1 MKVDFH
7 THSTGSDGSN
17 TPNELLNLALEK
29 NIEYLSITDHD
40 TLDGV
45 KSLENFKDLKKLKF
59 VPGVEIS
66 AEFPTT
72 LHLLGY
78 GFDSNNERLNKILEE
93 LQEFRK
99 KRNVLMIENMQKL
112 GFQITLEE
120 LKKEAGG
127 ELIGRPH
134 FASLMVKKNY
144 VSNKQEAFDKYLKKG
159 APLYL
164 DKKRLEPKDAILLIK
179 EAGGV
184 VVLAHPY
191 QTKLDEQNLD
201 NLIRELV
208 DYGLD
213 GIEAYYSLHTKEMI
227 ERYKALAK
235 KYDLFITAGSD
246 YHGTNKAGIEMG
258 INISKEELEPFL
270 NILRML

>member
-17 TPNELLNLALEK
+17 TPDELLNLALEK

-40 TLDGV
+40 TLDGI
-45 KSLENFKDLKKLKF
+45 KAIENLTELNKLKF

-78 GFDSNNERLNKILEE
+78 GFDIKNEKLNKVLEE
-93 LQEFRK
+93 LQEYRK

-112 GFQITLEE
+112 GFQISLEE

-227 ERYKALAK
+227 ERYKSLAT

-246 YHGTNKAGIEMG
+246 YHGSNKAGIEMG